1 MIQFSFFMMI
11 CSLLL
16 FVFAAVVQT
25 AGEQYLRLETETF
38 FLGQYILNPWSFCY
52 GFFINLTNSAKRQMV
67 IGTNDIS

>member
-38 FLGQYILNPWSFCY
+38 FLGQYILNP
-52 GFFINLTNSAKRQMV
+52 
-67 IGTNDIS
+67 